1 MNHNQLKN
9 NRNHISQGRDSRI
22 PSEKD
27 RAMNS
32 TADLKTRFVS
42 TDSLF
47 PINEQ
52 TKARSL
58 QILRMEIADKEVHL
72 VTNKRKIWQ
81 NQLRY
86 ADRDMLWF
94 HISGCILMLFLMKM
108 MCVHDVDM
116 DYMITTSMLLTG
128 VLGSFSVL
136 QVGKVCFA
144 RIAELSE
151 TCFFNVRQM
160 AAFDMVLSGIISLA
174 ALLAGILFTGLQWKI
189 SLLQIGLYLLV
200 PFVFT
205 QCCCLA
211 VLLTEMGRRNPV
223 MLLAVGIFLSVFFS
237 LLASNPVLYE
247 ESMLFLW
254 VIALLI
260 GAVLLGI
267 QIKVL
272 FTAISKGE
280 IVCTN

>member
-1 MNHNQLKN
+1 MNHNQLEN

-223 MLLAVGIFLSVFFS
+223 MLLAVGIFLAIEDFLFLDPPS
-237 LLASNPVLYE
+237 LLASR
-247 ESMLFLW
+247 
-254 VIALLI
+254 
-260 GAVLLGI
+260 
-267 QIKVL
+267 
-272 FTAISKGE
+272 T
-280 IVCTN
+280 